1 MSNIR
6 SVDNSYGSDGKAR
19 HFVTVDNPDGTKSQ
33 IEVGEDEANRF
44 KKQLKEGGNGR
55 RLLTETDPYSA

>member
-1 MSNIR
+1 MSKIR
-6 SVDNSYGSDGKAR
+6 SVDNSYGSDGKSK
-19 HFVTVDNPDGTKSQ
+19 HFVTINNPDGSTSQ
-33 IEVGEDEANRF
+33 VEVPQETAENF